1 MVKEYKTIREVAG
14 PLMLVDKVSGVKY
27 NELGTITLENGEKRR
42 CKVLELDGDKALL
55 QLFDSAAGLNLANS
69 SVSFTGR
76 GIELALSE
84 DILGRVFSGMG
95 DPTAKHP

>member
-42 CKVLELDGDKALL
+42 CKVLELNGDKALL
-55 QLFDSAAGLNLANS
+55 QLFDSAAGLNLARFQGAAFYGQRNRACP
-69 SVSFTGR
+69 SVR
-76 GIELALSE
+76 
-84 DILGRVFSGMG
+84 DMLGRVFDGHG
-95 DPTAKHP
+95 RPH

>member
-55 QLFDSAAGLNLANS
+55 QLFRRRA
-69 SVSFTGR
+69 
-76 GIELALSE
+76 
-84 DILGRVFSGMG
+84 
-95 DPTAKHP
+95 